1 MVAPSNG
8 MIGIGPYTQFTVDPT
23 AAVNP
28 PVGRNPIWR
37 QPSQI
42 ITNFQSGHGYTN
54 NAGSTFSANYT
65 GDFIMGSQSARITS
79 GGLGAAAN
87 VSRTGLPNIDTT
99 GKTIRIRLKIPDIT
113 HMTGLNFFLGSS
125 SFANNYKWIIQGGV
139 AGSNHIT
146 SGEWIVVTL
155 NWHDA
160 TTTGTPARNAITDVR
175 LQITDD
181 NTGAGVVA
189 IYQSIELIPDA
200 SSVWP
205 NGVVSICFDDCFQ
218 SFWDNGKPR
227 MDQYGYPGS
236 IYVIEDLIG
245 GPQRLTD
252 AELRNMQD
260 RQGWEISS
268 HANTDADHALTYTGM
283 TSDQLLADLESMK
296 GNLVNQGY
304 RGQGTAY
311 PLGQYG
317 LTTDGISTTSI
328 VQKFFGYARHTNSRT
343 KETFPPGDPFRLRAI
358 SAISGF
364 AGGYAPANLTTATT
378 GDIDVAKANQ
388 TWLILVF
395 HKVNTGAATATTEI
409 SQTDFNSIIDKINS
423 AGMPVVPVG
432 DVLRYY

>member
-23 AAVNP
+23 ATINP
-28 PVGRNPIWR
+28 PTGRLPIWR
-37 QPSQI
+37 QPSTI

-54 NAGSTFSANYT
+54 NAGSTFTANFT
-65 GDFIMGSQSARITS
+65 GDFILGSQSTRIIT
-79 GGLGAAAN
+79 GGIGAAAN
-87 VSRTGLPNIDTT
+87 VSKAAGPNIDTT
-99 GKTIRIRLKIPDIT
+99 GKTIRLRLKVADIT

-125 SFANNYKWIIQGGV
+125 AFANNYKWIIQGGV

-160 TTTGTPARNAITDVR
+160 VITGSPARNALTDVR
-175 LQITDD
+175 FQVTDD
-181 NTGAGVVA
+181 STSQVTVM
-189 IYQSIELIPDA
+189 YQSIELVADA
-200 SSVWP
+200 SATFP
-205 NGVVSICFDDCFQ
+205 NGAVSICFDDCFQ

-245 GPQRLTD
+245 GSGRLSET
-252 AELRNMQD
+252 ELRNLQE

-283 TSDQLLADLESMK
+283 TGDQLLADLESMK
-296 GNLVNQGY
+296 GNLINGGY
-304 RGQGTAY
+304 HGNGTAY

-317 LTTDGISTTSI
+317 LTADGVSTTSI
-328 VQKFFGYARHTNSRT
+328 VRKFYGYARHTNSKT
-343 KETFPPGDPFRLRAI
+343 KETFPPGDPYRLRAI
-358 SAISGF
+358 SAISSF
-364 AGGYAPANLTTATT
+364 AGGYAPANLTTAVT

-395 HKVNTGAATATTEI
+395 HKVTTVTPTATTEI
-409 SQTDFNSIIDKINS
+409 IQADFNSIIDKIN
-423 AGMPVVPVG
+423 AVGMPVIPVG
-432 DVLRYY
+432 DVLNYFT